1 MLSPSRRSSGQEEKM
16 KIGRLFVVPDVPR
29 AGAAVVAD
37 SLMAA
42 GCAVA
47 ATLIISADGGS
58 LHAMFIG
65 LRGHLLALFGG

>member
-1 MLSPSRRSSGQEEKM
+1 M
-16 KIGRLFVVPDVPR
+16 KIARLFGGRPVPQ

-47 ATLIISADGGS
+47 ATLIISANGGS
-58 LHAMFIG
+58 LHAVVID
-65 LRGHLLALFGG
+65 LRTHLLALFGG